1 VINRWGRAVMS
12 GVVEP
17 TSAWLVRRG
26 VHPDAVTVLGTVGAT
41 VSALWLIPTGHLF
54 AGALAVWFF
63 AMLDM
68 LDGSM
73 ARARGVKSPFGG
85 VLDSVCDRLADGAV
99 FVGVTWWAASTGRW
113 FVTGLAL
120 TCLLTGQLISYI
132 KARAEGAGL
141 EGGGGLV
148 ERPERLIL
156 GLTGI
161 GLTGLGVPYAV
172 EVLLS
177 LLALGSVITVAQ
189 RVVVVWRSAREQY
202 GAATGRT
209 DDAAG
214 PTERPVRPAHE
225 SRDVER

>member
-1 VINRWGRAVMS
+1 MINRWGRAVMS

-26 VHPDAVTVLGTVGAT
+26 IHPDAVTVLGTVGAT
-41 VSALWLIPTGHLF
+41 ASALWLIPTGHLF

-113 FVTGLAL
+113 FVAGLAL
-120 TCLLTGQLISYI
+120 TCLLAGQLISYV

-189 RVVVVWRSAREQY
+189 RVRAVWISAREQY

-209 DDAAG
+209 GAAEA
-214 PTERPVRPAHE
+214 PAERPAPAHE
-225 SRDVER
+225 PRDVER